1 MFDQSIM
8 IIVGYNRIYK
18 NLFDYLGQNSTQIMK
33 AILNVTFILS
43 L

>member
-8 IIVGYNRIYK
+8 IIVGYNGIYK
-18 NLFDYLGQNSTQIMK
+18 NLVDYLWQNSTQIMK